1 MKLEI
6 HEENNLHFCS
16 LCQLRPRERV
26 GQKALA
32 DMSAKNVSFFTAPLR
47 KRGDWKN
54 KTKDEIEECKRTG
67 KKKKDGWR
75 NCNKEKNA
83 QRTYNLQNMQ
93 NI

>member
-1 MKLEI
+1 
-6 HEENNLHFCS
+6 
-16 LCQLRPRERV
+16 
-26 GQKALA
+26 
-32 DMSAKNVSFFTAPLR
+32 MSAKNVSFFYGSPKKEGGR
-47 KRGDWKN
+47 EN
-54 KTKDEIEECKRTG
+54 KTKVKIEECKRTG